1 MDQRVLGGRTDDL
14 AEERVVALL
23 GPREPVDEVL

>member
-1 MDQRVLGGRTDDL
+1 MDQRVLGGADDL